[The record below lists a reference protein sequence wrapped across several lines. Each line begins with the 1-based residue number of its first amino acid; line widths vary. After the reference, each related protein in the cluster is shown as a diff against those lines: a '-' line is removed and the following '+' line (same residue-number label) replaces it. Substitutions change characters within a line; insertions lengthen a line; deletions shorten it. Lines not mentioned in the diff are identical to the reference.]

1 MANKTA
7 IVGPVIASLLIVA
20 LLPVMA
26 QESSVKGNLGGF
38 AVDSTGAAVSGA
50 TVTITGAI
58 GAKTGKTDG
67 AGRFMFNLLIPGFYS
82 VKVEKNGLRTATV
95 KAVEIVIGRT
105 QMVRLTLPA
114 GAQPITFTEG
124 EPAFEYVG
132 NENDSGALSKQFGYL
147 SYVMGLPAFN
157 GTPEDVAHANF
168 TFFTEALTQRV
179 TTNGTLVI
187 LDRTGTTSVYLSTSP
202 ASFSDPDRF
211 RHGSPIQVSTMTQQ
225 LILDTTTRDFTA
237 VNVNT
242 VTQTTEFTLAGKQY
256 QLGNVGDR
264 FRTSLRGKAN
274 IAAPPGF
281 FIAGY
286 AVAVGKQ

>member
-7 IVGPVIASLLIVA
+7 IVGFLSVSLLVIT

-50 TVTITGAI
+50 TVTITGAT
-58 GAKTGKTDG
+58 GARRSKTDG
-67 AGRFMFNLLIPGFYS
+67 AGRFMFSLLIPGFYS
-82 VKVEKNGLRTATV
+82 VKLEKQGFRTATV
-95 KAVEIVIGRT
+95 KAVEIVIGKT
-105 QMVRLTLPA
+105 QMVRLTLEA
-114 GAQPITFTEG
+114 GAQPITLSEG
-124 EPAFEYVG
+124 EPAFEYIG
-132 NENDSGALSKQFGYL
+132 NENDSGAIAKQFGYL

-157 GTPEDVAHANF
+157 GTPEDVGHANF

-202 ASFSDPDRF
+202 GSFSDPERF
-211 RHGSPIQVSTMTQQ
+211 RSGSPIQVSTMAQQ

-242 VTQTTEFTLAGKQY
+242 VTQATDFTLVGKQY
-256 QLGNVGDR
+256 RLGNVGDQ
-264 FRTSLRGKAN
+264 FRTTLRGKAN
-274 IAAPPGF
+274 PAAPPGF

-286 AVAVGKQ
+286 AVGTGKQ